1 MAGGGS
7 ERERER
13 QAGRGLN
20 VRCGCR
26 GRSSGRDVLDNV
38 DDVEMS

>member
-1 MAGGGS
+1 MEKGREGGK
-7 ERERER
+7 E
-13 QAGRGLN
+13 AARGLN

-26 GRSSGRDVLDNV
+26 GRGSGRDLLDNV